1 MMNKLIGTLLAGLF
15 ALAQLGVQAQVSD
28 HATTSLNVH
37 ALGTEHAAVRA
48 SRDFLQRAGEQKEEH
63 WYKMP
68 GGYLAEYKEGT
79 EKATYGYD
87 RNGSWVYT
95 ILTYG
100 EDRLPEDVR
109 AFVRS
114 TWYDFGISWV
124 KEVHQAQD
132 VVYVVHIENAKA
144 WKEVAVQDG
153 ESRVLKE
160 FWKQQ

>member
-1 MMNKLIGTLLAGLF
+1 MNKLIGTLLAGMF
-15 ALAQLGVQAQVSD
+15 ALAQHGVQAQVSD
-28 HATTSLNVH
+28 HATASLNVH
-37 ALGTEHAAVRA
+37 TLGAEHAAVRA
-48 SRDFLQRAGEQKEEH
+48 SRDFLMRAGEQKEEQ

-68 GGYLAEYKEGT
+68 GGYLAEYTDGT

-87 RNGSWVYT
+87 RNGHWVYT

-100 EDRLPEDVR
+100 ENKLPEDVR
-109 AFVRS
+109 TYVRS
-114 TWYDFGISWV
+114 TWFDFGISWV

-160 FWKQQ
+160 FCK